1 MDADRM
7 TIGEALERKA
17 EMEESRDNL
26 HSIAKILQSDKEHNA
41 DISNLASVLDAG
53 DVIKNAGRLLNIE
66 IKELDRRI
74 KNAVLS

>member
-26 HSIAKILQSDKEHNA
+26 YSIAKILQSDKEHNA